1 MVCGMG
7 RSPVVSLVESQSD
20 GWAVWRV
27 RMLGDFVNGFAFRDA
42 NGAVTLL
49 DVGLPWSTRRVLAA
63 LAAIDSGPSD
73 VARIMVTHAHSDHVG
88 AAASL
93 AARTGRAVDVHEADA
108 AYVAA
113 GESPPMSGLG
123 GLVSRVVPG
132 FAAAPVGVRLVD
144 GQLLGVAGGLRVLHT
159 PGHSPGHVSFL
170 HEPSRLLITGD
181 AIFNIR
187 GPRWPVKAFCTDFQL
202 NRQTARLL
210 GDLDYTMAAFTHGPE
225 LRDSPREAIRD
236 FLRREASGAV
246 GGGT

>member
-1 MVCGMG
+1 MCI
-7 RSPVVSLVESQSD
+7 
-20 GWAVWRV
+20 
-27 RMLGDFVNGFAFRDA
+27 RD
-42 NGAVTLL
+42 
-49 DVGLPWSTRRVLAA
+49 S
-63 LAAIDSGPSD
+63 
-73 VARIMVTHAHSDHVG
+73 
-88 AAASL
+88 
-93 AARTGRAVDVHEADA
+93 ARTGRAVDVHEADA